1 MEVLKEVILLG
12 MGACLPIIIVA
23 CIVYG
28 IWKSFTARHEYISGI
43 VCCTDKYKDKTDT
56 YLPLKIGDFTNLI
69 NIDDTDYISIF
80 QYGDKEI
87 KSENEDI
94 YNQVKVDKQYNAKID
109 ITIYKDGTKDYDVL
123 EIISE
128 IKK

>member
-12 MGACLPIIIVA
+12 VGACLPIIIVA

-28 IWKSFTARHEYISGI
+28 IWRSFTARHEYISGI

-56 YLPLKIGDFTNLI
+56 YLPMKIGDFTNLI

-80 QYGDKEI
+80 NMVIRKSKQKI
-87 KSENEDI
+87 KI
-94 YNQVKVDKQYNAKID
+94 FMIR
-109 ITIYKDGTKDYDVL
+109 
-123 EIISE
+123 
-128 IKK
+128 